1 VCLLFGIGLM
11 VRFYPAAKPPDLQQ
25 KDDLQRQ
32 VQQLGNKVD
41 QLEQEQAMPELV
53 LHRYRDSICY
63 IFGIYQVGFSG
74 HRPEFRARISGTG
87 FVVSDG
93 LLATNRHVAEPWYE
107 DPEST
112 LLIRKGAIPRLE
124 KLLAFF
130 PGLPTPVNIT
140 PAVVSAQGDLAVLNI
155 EDIQAVHQLRPVPLA
170 VDTPT
175 PGELVAVV
183 GYPMGVLGMV
193 AKSPP
198 AVYDRLAYRRDDQGA
213 ANELAALS

>member
-1 VCLLFGIGLM
+1 MAESDPQVREEPVCTLWQRMLEGVLGACLLFGIALM
-11 VRFYPAAKPPDLQQ
+11 ARYYPAAKAPEPQQ

-32 VQQLGNKVD
+32 MQQLGNKVD

-74 HRPEFRARISGTG
+74 RRPEFRARISGTG

-107 DPEST
+107 DPQST

-130 PGLPTPVNIT
+130 PGLPP
-140 PAVVSAQGDLAVLNI
+140 
-155 EDIQAVHQLRPVPLA
+155 R
-170 VDTPT
+170 
-175 PGELVAVV
+175 
-183 GYPMGVLGMV
+183 
-193 AKSPP
+193 
-198 AVYDRLAYRRDDQGA
+198 
-213 ANELAALS
+213 